1 MCHQIACAALQLA
14 RLWRSWAV
22 STIQSRRNFVAFDGA
37 AAAAQ
42 PLQSLPNTKTED
54 ESTKPTNRICQG
66 VHTIF
71 VCAAIDYL
79 LPKKQNPCA
88 LHTST
93 HKSRMIYPKLC
104 DGSACSKKK
113 WWICTDKFIGRGCCY
128 LYSCT
133 SNRRTPTAQDIIC
146 ILIQF
151 QGWDTT
157 DQRGIQNVIEQATWL
172 NYNRQKQSSA
182 FTSQPVINACS
193 PPTQVTTSV
202 SQVLCMY
209 PSTSSIRRTASSMN
223 TSPFDLAKHPPPP

>member
-22 STIQSRRNFVAFDGA
+22 STVQSRRNFVAFDGA

-66 VHTIF
+66 VHTIC

-113 WWICTDKFIGRGCCY
+113 SDGSAQISSSEEVAATCTVV
-128 LYSCT
+128 LAT
-133 SNRRTPTAQDIIC
+133 EEHQQLRT
-146 ILIQF
+146 
-151 QGWDTT
+151 
-157 DQRGIQNVIEQATWL
+157 
-172 NYNRQKQSSA
+172 
-182 FTSQPVINACS
+182 
-193 PPTQVTTSV
+193 
-202 SQVLCMY
+202 
-209 PSTSSIRRTASSMN
+209 
-223 TSPFDLAKHPPPP
+223 